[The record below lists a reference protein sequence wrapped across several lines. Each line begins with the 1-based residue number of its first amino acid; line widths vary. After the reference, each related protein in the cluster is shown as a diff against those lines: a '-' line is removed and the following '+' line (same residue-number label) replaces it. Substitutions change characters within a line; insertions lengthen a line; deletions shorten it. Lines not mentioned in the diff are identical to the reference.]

1 MDLRQIKL
9 IGVLVAILS
18 LIVLSIILN
27 KHFMPML
34 SKKASYTL
42 KIIVILMM
50 IGSIFITYFTIF
62 FKDFN
67 KEYGWNVEYIN
78 YEKIQNYST
87 GKSQVIVLID
97 SGISKSQENQVI
109 ENINLTKDISNYDT
123 NGHGT
128 MMLSILKGYKSKI
141 KGIAPDVKV
150 ISIKTMDQSGK
161 SSSENLLKALE
172 IAYQRNNIS
181 IINLSLGSYL
191 EDENIKKMINKIIEK
206 GITVVAST
214 GDYGTDKMLFPASM
228 DNVISVGALSANN
241 KPWDYTNGLEICD
254 ILAPGDEI
262 KSLELNSNIEL
273 TSGTSQSSILISG
286 YISLLKDYGQKN
298 NIKVS
303 NIEIINILNKINAK
317 KITYFNGFS
326 ELKKSDLK

>member
-1 MDLRQIKL
+1 
-9 IGVLVAILS
+9 
-18 LIVLSIILN
+18 
-27 KHFMPML
+27 
-34 SKKASYTL
+34 
-42 KIIVILMM
+42 
-50 IGSIFITYFTIF
+50 
-62 FKDFN
+62 
-67 KEYGWNVEYIN
+67 
-78 YEKIQNYST
+78 
-87 GKSQVIVLID
+87 
-97 SGISKSQENQVI
+97 
-109 ENINLTKDISNYDT
+109 
-123 NGHGT
+123 

-141 KGIAPDVKV
+141 KGIAPNVNV

-161 SSSENLLKALE
+161 SSTENLLKALE

-206 GITVVAST
+206 GITVVTST

-241 KPWDYTNGLEICD
+241 KPWNYTNGLEICD

-303 NIEIINILNKINAK
+303 NIEIIKILNKINGK